1 MNTYKIWIVINA
13 DDVRKMTLE
22 KRPQTLEE
30 LQQKVKEK
38 CTITEDFHLMY
49 EDPDFNNQLCNLE
62 NIEDLPQERATLKV
76 IPLVTICLQPVS
88 FRNEDLESDDT
99 DLVSLNSSSSSQSEQ
114 WPEFFDIPKFPSDVE
129 FRLHKANMQYLKD
142 GTPLDLPSDMKVAI
156 NAKLAEAIFKYD
168 AYPSVDRFKS
178 VAKALISKHPCL
190 REPGSPDGCSGWV
203 NSLTFKMSNYRQKL
217 RKSGCFEVE
226 VNSKNLLPSKKQAGL
241 KRAKRSEVNFLPNLP
256 NGSTEEKLEEERK
269 ELIEEM
275 KKRNPSDPVIKAKM
289 NMTFPL
295 RRQEIVNSATPVK
308 EVQARWPALF
318 TEKQVG
324 QCRILSNHHNK
335 RYTPQL
341 IKIFKSKKGT
351 SRDKLATIIHD
362 ITKIRTLVLRGIS
375 IILGEDSSKFY
386 LSCRKDNKDVWRDV
400 SVGILLV
407 TDDGPTTDEDLHL
420 SPLSPSLIVEGG
432 IVLDDMKS
440 LPQALL
446 LVFGL
451 IYSLNLEYPK
461 PMKNTLNFI
470 QMVILG
476 LEGNKLPPK
485 LQALKNRLSY

>member
-99 DLVSLNSSSSSQSEQ
+99 DLDSLNSSSSSRSEQ

-351 SRDKLATIIHD
+351 SRDKLATIVEQID
-362 ITKIRTLVLRGIS
+362 SNVSSLSSITFRLTLFSMIS
-375 IILGEDSSKFY
+375 NCIYSRENG
-386 LSCRKDNKDVWRDV
+386 DV

>member
-1 MNTYKIWIVINA
+1 MNTYKIRIVLNA

-76 IPLVTICLQPVS
+76 IPLVTCCLQPVS

-99 DLVSLNSSSSSQSEQ
+99 DLVSLNSSSSSSRSEQ
-114 WPEFFDIPKFPSDVE
+114 WPEFFTIPKFPSDVE
-129 FRLHKANMQYLKD
+129 FRLHKVNMQYLKD

-178 VAKALISKHPCL
+178 VAKALILKHPCL

-226 VNSKNLLPSKKQAGL
+226 VNSKNLLPI
-241 KRAKRSEVNFLPNLP
+241 NFLPNLP
-256 NGSTEEKLEEERK
+256 DGSTEEKLEEERK

-295 RRQEIVNSATPVK
+295 QRQEIVNSATPVK

-318 TEKQVG
+318 TEKQVEFY
-324 QCRILSNHHNK
+324 RITTTNLESDFYQTLD
-335 RYTPQL
+335 RYTLQL
-341 IKIFKSKKGT
+341 IKYFKSKKGT
-351 SRDKLATIIHD
+351 SRDKLATIIND

-375 IILGEDSSKFY
+375 VILGEDSSKFY
-386 LSCRKDNKDVWRDV
+386 LSCRRDI

-420 SPLSPSLIVEGG
+420 SPLSSSLIVEGD
-432 IVLDDMKS
+432 IILDDMKS

-446 LVFGL
+446 L
-451 IYSLNLEYPK
+451 
-461 PMKNTLNFI
+461 
-470 QMVILG
+470 
-476 LEGNKLPPK
+476 
-485 LQALKNRLSY
+485 LQALKNRLSF